1 MSEIVFSAPQLVRAR
16 LNRELEKSPLQR
28 LDKNNDGVIS
38 LSEQGILERPS
49 QWQVLDERVIEAKPA
64 VEVAEVKYLPEIR
77 RVVPRPAVEYVEIP
91 VPVEVEKIVPV
102 ETKIEVKDPKA
113 ADQIRLLKA
122 QLARAYA
129 GFEMHLRPLQVDL
142 ACGLDFWDF
151 TWISAASTVHYGNP
165 CSTCK
170 CTCLPSCLRTCKQ
183 DRIRELEEQLE
194 NKPAPLETRRADS
207 EEIRGLK
214 EEIDMLRNRPTWT
227 TVIPKVA
234 RPFQRRH
241 EEPPPCTHTQSV
253 HLHIY
258 AGEATRGEDC
268 VRGCTGRKNR
278 GKDRTF
284 CPFRVPPA
292 PARARPLVTESG
304 AVSLARF
311 LQCDVRVQ
319 GGGASHPVRHAPG
332 STAQV
337 EVPVYVE
344 KEVIKEVEKPVFVD
358 KVQVFPCCRLRTT
371 H

>member
-1 MSEIVFSAPQLVRAR
+1 
-16 LNRELEKSPLQR
+16 
-28 LDKNNDGVIS
+28 
-38 LSEQGILERPS
+38 
-49 QWQVLDERVIEAKPA
+49 
-64 VEVAEVKYLPEIR
+64 
-77 RVVPRPAVEYVEIP
+77 
-91 VPVEVEKIVPV
+91 
-102 ETKIEVKDPKA
+102 
-113 ADQIRLLKA
+113 
-122 QLARAYA
+122 
-129 GFEMHLRPLQVDL
+129 
-142 ACGLDFWDF
+142 
-151 TWISAASTVHYGNP
+151 
-165 CSTCK
+165 
-170 CTCLPSCLRTCKQ
+170 
-183 DRIRELEEQLE
+183 
-194 NKPAPLETRRADS
+194 
-207 EEIRGLK
+207 
-214 EEIDMLRNRPTWT
+214 MLRNRPTWT

>member
-38 LSEQGILERPS
+38 LAEQGILERPS

-207 EEIRGLK
+207 EEIRVLK

-241 EEPPPCTHTQSV
+241 EEPPPMHTYTECAPTYIRRRSHQRRRLCTWMYRSKKSWKRSYVLPLQS
-253 HLHIY
+253 
-258 AGEATRGEDC
+258 
-268 VRGCTGRKNR
+268 
-278 GKDRTF
+278 
-284 CPFRVPPA
+284 
-292 PARARPLVTESG
+292 PARARPRPPT
-304 AVSLARF
+304 
-311 LQCDVRVQ
+311 C
-319 GGGASHPVRHAPG
+319 H
-332 STAQV
+332 
-337 EVPVYVE
+337 
-344 KEVIKEVEKPVFVD
+344 
-358 KVQVFPCCRLRTT
+358 
-371 H
+371 

>member
-151 TWISAASTVHYGNP
+151 TWISASIHG
-165 CSTCK
+165 S
-170 CTCLPSCLRTCKQ
+170 LR
-183 DRIRELEEQLE
+183 
-194 NKPAPLETRRADS
+194 
-207 EEIRGLK
+207 
-214 EEIDMLRNRPTWT
+214 
-227 TVIPKVA
+227 
-234 RPFQRRH
+234 
-241 EEPPPCTHTQSV
+241 
-253 HLHIY
+253 
-258 AGEATRGEDC
+258 
-268 VRGCTGRKNR
+268 
-278 GKDRTF
+278 
-284 CPFRVPPA
+284 
-292 PARARPLVTESG
+292 
-304 AVSLARF
+304 
-311 LQCDVRVQ
+311 
-319 GGGASHPVRHAPG
+319 
-332 STAQV
+332 
-337 EVPVYVE
+337 
-344 KEVIKEVEKPVFVD
+344 KPV
-358 KVQVFPCCRLRTT
+358 L
-371 H
+371 HL